1 MARKKKKGSKSKA
14 LQSIAFATAVLTLI
28 QAAIEFLKLIAE
40 IILKLLE

>member
-28 QAAIEFLKLIAE
+28 QAAIEFLTKLVELLCKLIE
-40 IILKLLE
+40 